1 MTFSHSL
8 IVTFMRALSLKATC
22 LQRPKAVGLGA
33 HQNYSIGKLYS
44 IVKIGLQEATQVQM
58 KRKKGSY
65 LRPFNLGDRLLLAD
79 SFPTLIWKRAVKLF
93 ERMGI
98 RRE

>member
-1 MTFSHSL
+1 MP
-8 IVTFMRALSLKATC
+8 
-22 LQRPKAVGLGA
+22 PKAKQRRLSWGA
-33 HQNYSIGKLYS
+33 HQNYSIKNFYF
-44 IVKIGLQEATQVQM
+44 IAKIGLQEATQVQM